1 MNGQEMIGHMK
12 AMWDFPRSIT
22 GHGTRKTLD
31 YLKDLMPGLDILAYA
46 SGSQVFDWEIPDEW
60 NIYDAYIEHESGAR
74 FAQFSDSTLHIMG
87 YSIPCDLEL
96 DREELLEHIHT
107 QPDQPDAIPYVTS
120 YYADRWGFCMS
131 EKERQSLPPGRY
143 RVVIQADKGP
153 GHLHLGELLLPGKRR
168 DEIFFSTYVCH
179 PAMANDQLSGPVT
192 AAALA
197 HYITTRLPDREY
209 SYRFVLL
216 PETIGSIAY
225 LSDHAPL
232 LRERVKAGFV
242 LSCTGDDR
250 AFGHVQSRL
259 GNSLADQ
266 ALEAA
271 LLGKKNV
278 STSSFLD
285 RGSDERQYCAPGIDL
300 PVCGFCRSK
309 YDTFPEYH
317 TSADNFDVVT
327 AQGLQ
332 GSLDLLVSI
341 VEAFETGLY
350 PRVTTLGE
358 PQLGKRG
365 LYPTLSRK
373 GSADEFLN
381 RTHVIAY
388 SDGNHSLFDLVRML
402 DMPLTEVTREVRILK
417 EHDLLRTE
425 THASAT
431 KG

>member
-87 YSIPCDLEL
+87 YSIPCDLKL

-417 EHDLLRTE
+417 DHDLLRTE
-425 THASAT
+425 THASAENR
-431 KG
+431 

>member
-197 HYITTRLPDREY
+197 HYIATRLPDREY

-425 THASAT
+425 THASAENR
-431 KG
+431 

>member
-96 DREELLEHIHT
+96 DREALLEHIHT

-197 HYITTRLPDREY
+197 HYIATRLPDREY

-417 EHDLLRTE
+417 DHDLLRTE
-425 THASAT
+425 THASAENR
-431 KG
+431 

>member
-96 DREELLEHIHT
+96 DREALLEHIHT
-107 QPDQPDAIPYVTS
+107 QPEQPDAIPYVTS

-197 HYITTRLPDREY
+197 HYISTRLPDREY

-417 EHDLLRTE
+417 DHDLLRTE
-425 THASAT
+425 THASAENR
-431 KG
+431 

>member
-417 EHDLLRTE
+417 DHDLLRTE
-425 THASAT
+425 THASAENR
-431 KG
+431 

>member
-131 EKERQSLPPGRY
+131 EKEKQSLPPGRY

-417 EHDLLRTE
+417 DHDLLRTE
-425 THASAT
+425 THASAENR
-431 KG
+431 

>member
-87 YSIPCDLEL
+87 YSIPCDLKL

-402 DMPLTEVTREVRILK
+402 DMPLTEVTREVRTLK